1 MNTIKN
7 LNFAQVDLLL
17 NEVQVDLV
25 SINTIKRGLG
35 RMPPINFEIL
45 HALKCV
51 LGASEVPFHEYI
63 YTSQLPSSFSRF
75 RSKSTTYRTLA
86 SSCTRVM

>member
-25 SINTIKRGLG
+25 SINTIKKGSG
-35 RMPPINFEIL
+35 A
-45 HALKCV
+45 HAPHK
-51 LGASEVPFHEYI
+51 F
-63 YTSQLPSSFSRF
+63 
-75 RSKSTTYRTLA
+75 
-86 SSCTRVM
+86 

>member
-25 SINTIKRGLG
+25 SINTIKKGSG
-35 RMPPINFEIL
+35 AHAPINFEIL

-51 LGASEVPFHEYI
+51 LGASRVHI
-63 YTSQLPSSFSRF
+63 YQPVAIF
-75 RSKSTTYRTLA
+75 
-86 SSCTRVM
+86 V